1 MKFPILATLAVLTAV
16 TGAEARPQ
24 RVVKAPDRAEA
35 ESVMSPLRQAA
46 TDCFAE
52 TVMSNPKAIR
62 EARAGH
68 WYEAASVTG
77 FLCRPEV
84 AALIQTH
91 DRLFGAKTGERYFK
105 GAYAKHLDKQLAER
119 LQPMLE
125 RKAVASAE
133 PPAEKASAED
143 AAPSE

>member
-24 RVVKAPDRAEA
+24 RAVKAPDRAEA

-84 AALIQTH
+84 AAMIQTH